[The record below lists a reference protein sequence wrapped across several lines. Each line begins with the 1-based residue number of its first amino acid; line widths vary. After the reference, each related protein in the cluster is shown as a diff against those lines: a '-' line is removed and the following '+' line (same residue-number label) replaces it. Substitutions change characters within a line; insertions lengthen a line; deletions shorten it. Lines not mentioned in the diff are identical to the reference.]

1 MPNLIEPRPATS
13 RPVDAS
19 ADMASLVNLGLAD
32 PQPMPAPSIAPFLEP
47 AFDPA
52 LLLEPPGESE

>member
-1 MPNLIEPRPATS
+1 MHLIEPRPTAP
-13 RPVDAS
+13 RPVEAS

-32 PQPMPAPSIAPFLEP
+32 PQPVPAPSIAPFLEP

-52 LLLEPPGESE
+52 LLEPPAASE